1 MDYPGAAF
9 SISPVISTS
18 TKIIANL
25 HDTARRFKRAPSMMT
40 SIVTECNLINGVFQ
54 QLQNFD
60 WPTLQVQAESRMEQM
75 KRSAETLIL
84 GCTLTLSVV
93 DEYSTELQEYV
104 EGFKLSPTE
113 QMGLMARVRVI
124 WKEDETRELLLQL
137 RGYHTGLTN
146 LLRAAHEYVDIRN
159 SACADW
165 PVMMTSLR
173 LPPLSQLCY
182 TDRGRLEVASPSQ
195 CPPPCSSLSHTPISV
210 DPQASPYPQSD
221 KDT

>member
-40 SIVTECNLINGVFQ
+40 SIVTECNLINGVFE
-54 QLQNFD
+54 QLQSFD
-60 WPTLQVQAESRMEQM
+60 WPALQVQAESRMEQM

-104 EGFKLSPTE
+104 EGSKLSPTE
-113 QMGLMARVRVI
+113 QMGLMARVRAI

-146 LLRAAHEYVDIRN
+146 LLRAAHEYVG
-159 SACADW
+159 
-165 PVMMTSLR
+165 PGLGTL
-173 LPPLSQLCY
+173 L
-182 TDRGRLEVASPSQ
+182 TG
-195 CPPPCSSLSHTPISV
+195 
-210 DPQASPYPQSD
+210 
-221 KDT
+221 